1 MPTTLE
7 RVRKA
12 AGTVQGLKPEALTLD
27 TWISDEDATGADSM
41 SRIEL
46 TLALEDEFHV
56 TIGDEDFESL
66 ATVGDLVALLERKAG
81 TTS

>member
-1 MPTTLE
+1 M
-7 RVRKA
+7 
-12 AGTVQGLKPEALTLD
+12 KPEGLTLD

-56 TIGDEDFESL
+56 IIGDEDFEGL
-66 ATVGDLVALLERKAG
+66 ATVGDLVTLLERKTG
-81 TTS
+81 TGATTP